1 MDAAQQ
7 KVDELEYEEQA
18 LSTRHTQIWK
28 DLQAAKER
36 LAMER
41 MKTLGESAE
50 MYTKKLHRIK
60 WYVDE
65 FGNQSNVSYAFRK
78 VEAYSDDNHDPM
90 EDPLDWKIAEY
101 DLLGMDQYVEIQFDY
116 HNEAV
121 KDFVVNWMT
130 ENLPA
135 AGENSNMFAMNR

>member
-7 KVDELEYEEQA
+7 KVDELENEQQE
-18 LSTRHTQIWK
+18 LETRQKQLWK
-28 DLQAAKER
+28 DLYDAKER

-41 MKTLGESAE
+41 MKTLGDRAE
-50 MYTKKLHRIK
+50 LYTKKLHRIK

-65 FGNQSNVSYAFRK
+65 FGKEANVSYAFRK
-78 VEAYSDDNHDPM
+78 VEGYSDDFHEPM

-101 DLLGMDQYVEIQFDY
+101 DLLDMDQYVEIQFDY

-121 KDFVVNWMT
+121 KDFVVNWLK

-135 AGENSNMFAMNR
+135 VGENCDMFAMNR